1 MRTVGIGL
9 LSVSVRIAFALDIVV
24 ECVRKNTGLHML
36 YNARANFLH
45 FDGRRWQAL
54 FLILKHVRVVATLV
68 KHAVCASVQSAIMSS
83 IAVRGVSRNIGGHIS
98 SSVLCYKWIKM
109 IPSGSTSAEVC
120 SVPQTYYF
128 LYCCKTFFGV
138 RPPCRGS
145 WGCRR

>member
-1 MRTVGIGL
+1 MHTVGISL

-45 FDGRRWQAL
+45 FDGRRRQAL

-109 IPSGSTSAEVC
+109 IPSGSMSAEVS
-120 SVPQTYYF
+120 SVPETNYFVKYYRIP
-128 LYCCKTFFGV
+128 FGV
-138 RPPCRGS
+138 QSPCRAS
-145 WGCRR
+145 